1 MRKKAEKAKKA
12 EKSQKKSETEAET
25 KLVILGKNITS
36 FLSIDRNG
44 KQTSTTLSYKNCEEQ
59 DKALFVMLEGTN
71 TDDEPYLLD
80 IREAMNTPL
89 GRLWCN
95 ATPVLDLTLKPTE
108 ERRTKGGND
117 LEKLLVHLEESIT
130 DLKFRAV
137 IPIALQINALIS
149 EIPGPLDAVSLT
161 EFLRGWSRVGAKVGI
176 YSKGKVVWNDHTPL

>member
-1 MRKKAEKAKKA
+1 MRKKAEKAKNA
-12 EKSQKKSETEAET
+12 EKSQKKKSETEAET

-44 KQTSTTLSYKNCEEQ
+44 KQTSTSLSYENCEEQ
-59 DKALFVMLEGTN
+59 DKALSVMLRL
-71 TDDEPYLLD
+71 TDEEPYILD

-95 ATPVLDLTLKPTE
+95 ATPVLDLRLKPTE
-108 ERRTKGGND
+108 ERRIKEGHD
-117 LEKLLVHLEESIT
+117 LEKLLVRLEESIT

-137 IPIALQINALIS
+137 IPIALQINAVIS
-149 EIPGPLDAVSLT
+149 EILGPLDAVSLT

>member
-12 EKSQKKSETEAET
+12 EKSQKKSETKVET

-44 KQTSTTLSYKNCEEQ
+44 KQTSTSLSYENTQEQ
-59 DKALFVMLEGTN
+59 NKELSVMLRLADE
-71 TDDEPYLLD
+71 EPYLLD
-80 IREAMNTPL
+80 IREAMQTPL

-95 ATPVLDLTLKPTE
+95 ATPVLDLRLKPTE
-108 ERRTKGGND
+108 ERRIKKWHD
-117 LEKLLVHLEESIT
+117 LEKLLVHLGESIT

-137 IPIALQINALIS
+137 IPIALQINAVIS
-149 EIPGPLDAVSLT
+149 EILGPLDAVSLT

>member
-36 FLSIDRNG
+36 FLSIDKNG
-44 KQTSTTLSYKNCEEQ
+44 KQTSINLSYENCEEQ
-59 DKALFVMLEGTN
+59 DKALSVMLGL
-71 TDDEPYLLD
+71 TDEEPYILD
-80 IREAMNTPL
+80 IREGMNTPL

-95 ATPVLDLTLKPTE
+95 ATPVLDLTLKSTE
-108 ERRTKGGND
+108 ERRTKEGHD
-117 LEKLLVHLEESIT
+117 LEKLLAHLGKSIT
-130 DLKFRAV
+130 DLKFRTI
-137 IPIALQINALIS
+137 IPVALQINAVIS

>member
-1 MRKKAEKAKKA
+1 MKKKNV
-12 EKSQKKSETEAET
+12 ET

-36 FLSIDRNG
+36 FWGIDEKG
-44 KQTSTTLSYKNCEEQ
+44 KQTSKTLHYQSRHIQGLMFHVLIDNIDE
-59 DKALFVMLEGTN
+59 
-71 TDDEPYLLD
+71 EPYLLD
-80 IREAMNTPL
+80 IREALNTPL

-95 ATPVLDLTLKPTE
+95 ANPVLDLTLKPTE
-108 ERRTKGGND
+108 ERRAKEGND
-117 LEKLLVHLEESIT
+117 LEKLFISLQKSIT
-130 DLKFRAV
+130 DFKPRNV